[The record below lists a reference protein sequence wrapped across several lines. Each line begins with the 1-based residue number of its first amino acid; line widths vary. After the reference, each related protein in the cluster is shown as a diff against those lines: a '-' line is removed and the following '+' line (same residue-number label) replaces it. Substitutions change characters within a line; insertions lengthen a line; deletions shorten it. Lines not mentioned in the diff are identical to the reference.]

1 MSYDRKFLESFVEQ
15 FGSTQPP
22 ASTREQT
29 VSKQLLVATVLPQI
43 DQWRRAGHSLEA
55 IATHFTALGVTM
67 PVATLRTCL
76 RRSQQPSPTPPRSTR
91 SRRGRRVARKP
102 AAPKANSVH
111 PSHPSAPPP
120 AEPSPL
126 TIELRPAAVGAPL
139 PVTPSETHASAPVDS
154 GATPLRAPAVLKNAG
169 GREEVPPLN
178 GPSMAPAPGPTLI
191 HRNSMTAPADAS
203 VKEHASS
210 GSPSTM
216 PNLEP
221 EPDRLPASR
230 RVATA
235 ATREDS
241 DRTTEVQRE
250 PVAPDDSAR
259 SNPRITL
266 DEIRA
271 LAGTRRRTGFT
282 VPRDEEL

>member
-22 ASTREQT
+22 ASSREQT

-43 DQWRRAGHSLEA
+43 DRWRRAGHSLEA

-76 RRSQQPSPTPPRSTR
+76 RRSQQPSPTPPRPTR
-91 SRRGRRVARKP
+91 SQRGRRPARKP
-102 AAPKANSVH
+102 SGAKANSVH
-111 PSHPSAPPP
+111 PSHLSVPPP

-126 TIELRPAAVGAPL
+126 TIELRPPAVGATL
-139 PVTPSETHASAPVDS
+139 PVSPSETHTFAPVDS
-154 GATPLRAPAVLKNAG
+154 GAKPLRAPAVLKNAG

-178 GPSMAPAPGPTLI
+178 GSSIAPSPGPTLV
-191 HRNSMTAPADAS
+191 HRNSMIAPADAS

-216 PNLEP
+216 ASLEP
-221 EPDRLPASR
+221 EPDRLPAAR
-230 RVATA
+230 RVTTV

-241 DRTTEVQRE
+241 ERTTEVQRE
-250 PVAPDDSAR
+250 PVAPDDSAK
-259 SNPRITL
+259 STPRITL

-271 LAGTRRRTGFT
+271 SAGTRRRTGFA